1 MGNSPSSTSAVLS
14 ETDNN
19 VRASSTQALR
29 TSPQPQHHSQSQ
41 PGGLSRPRSNLTA
54 LLDQQQ
60 ALSNRGLSPSAKQ
73 IPLSR
78 RAIHDEADSAS
89 GPPPTTPPALLTT
102 HSAPSVY
109 LPQRVFRQC
118 SAGKLTTT
126 PSAIPI
132 HPLDV
137 GKCSLRGDQFIQ
149 RQVST
154 SSSDNK
160 VRRYV

>member
-19 VRASSTQALR
+19 TRASPTQALR

-41 PGGLSRPRSNLTA
+41 PGSVSRPRSNLTA

-60 ALSNRGLSPSAKQ
+60 ALSKRGISPSAQQ
-73 IPLSR
+73 IPPSR

-89 GPPPTTPPALLTT
+89 GPPPATPSALLTT
-102 HSAPSVY
+102 HSAPSVH

-118 SAGKLTTT
+118 SAGKLTT

-132 HPLDV
+132 HPLDT
-137 GKCSLRGDQFIQ
+137 GKLSLRGDQFIQ

-154 SSSDNK
+154 SSDNK